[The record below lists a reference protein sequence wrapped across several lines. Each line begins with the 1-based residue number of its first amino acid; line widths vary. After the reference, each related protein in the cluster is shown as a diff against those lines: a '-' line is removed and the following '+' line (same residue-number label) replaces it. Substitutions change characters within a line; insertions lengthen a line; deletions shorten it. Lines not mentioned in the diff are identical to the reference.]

1 MKFEKLEV
9 HRSQPPKVGTEG
21 VTVRSGVFSQNRLGV
36 GERFILEYLPEG
48 IFTNNEVLHMHTG
61 HLCGVPREWL
71 PLEIEPGARTLDGLL
86 IAMNNAFR
94 GFDSLH
100 PVTEHSGV
108 VAIRFRRLS

>member
-48 IFTNNEVLHMHTG
+48 NIY
-61 HLCGVPREWL
+61 R
-71 PLEIEPGARTLDGLL
+71 
-86 IAMNNAFR
+86 
-94 GFDSLH
+94 
-100 PVTEHSGV
+100 
-108 VAIRFRRLS
+108 